1 MLAGFCRICRKLI
14 RNASIWIPVTAFMVS
29 GIYLG
34 YRYWDYRTAE
44 SGYEEMADRYVHRN
58 GHAVKKADSSP
69 EDFQDTGIEPAKP
82 AGAVGEERT
91 EDLPDIDIPIIDW
104 ETLKKEGKD
113 IKAWLEI
120 PSLDIRY
127 PVVKG
132 SDNDEYLHHLPS
144 GEYKYAGS
152 IFMDC
157 QNSDAFTDVNTIIYG
172 HNMDSGAM
180 FGKFRNFSQEDYD
193 KDPYVWICIP
203 GKAMLYQITGCH
215 IAHVGDETY
224 KLFSGYQTP
233 EKVKEWIQG
242 EAGKSSLISPLPED
256 YIPRMVTLS
265 TCASRS
271 DERRVLQAVLVRE
284 YETVTR

>member
-1 MLAGFCRICRKLI
+1 MLAGICRICRKLI
-14 RNASIWIPVTAFMVS
+14 RNAYIWIPVTAFMIS

-69 EDFQDTGIEPAKP
+69 EDFQDTGIEPAKS

-104 ETLKKEGKD
+104 EMLKKEGKD

-193 KDPYVWICIP
+193 KDPYIWICIP
-203 GKAMLYQITGCH
+203 GKAMLYQITGYH

-224 KLFSGYQTP
+224 TLFSGYQPP
-233 EKVKEWIQG
+233 EKAEEWIRV
-242 EAGKSSLISPLPED
+242 ETGKSSIISPLPDE
-256 YIPRMVTLS
+256 YVPRIVSLS

-284 YETVTR
+284 YTTVTR